1 MTVRQTVQVVDY
13 DKEWPKQFT
22 AIKKMLNKELA
33 DSVVSIEHVGSTSV
47 PSLAGKPILDID
59 IVISSMEEFPNIKRQ
74 LTNRL
79 DYIHVGNQGVE
90 GREVFERSYK
100 DEFMAYHLY
109 VCVWGSPP
117 YRYHIEFRDYL
128 RTHPEA
134 VKEYA
139 QLKRVLAVKHAD
151 NLMAYF
157 HEKSQFVE
165 KILQKSEY
173 SNKRSIKNPL
183 AAKTQA

>member
-22 AIKKMLNKELA
+22 AIKKMLIKELA

-59 IVISSMEEFPNIKRQ
+59 IVISSMEEFPDIKKQ

-109 VCVWGSPP
+109 VCVLGSP
-117 YRYHIEFRDYL
+117 RI
-128 RTHPEA
+128 
-134 VKEYA
+134 V
-139 QLKRVLAVKHAD
+139 
-151 NLMAYF
+151 
-157 HEKSQFVE
+157 
-165 KILQKSEY
+165 I
-173 SNKRSIKNPL
+173 I
-183 AAKTQA
+183 